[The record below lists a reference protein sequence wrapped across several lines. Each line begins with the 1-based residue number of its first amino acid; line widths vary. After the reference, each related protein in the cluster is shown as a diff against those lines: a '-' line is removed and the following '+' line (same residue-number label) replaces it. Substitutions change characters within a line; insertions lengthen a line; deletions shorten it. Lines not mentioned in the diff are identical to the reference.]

1 MYDTALQP
9 HIIVFTNG
17 SSEQNMPSVDLDEN
31 LVMTFGNLRVRK
43 FMDNCIYMPSFFIK
57 IV

>member
-43 FMDNCIYMPSFFIK
+43 YM
-57 IV
+57 